1 MSSKIATDSNAQCEE
16 AERTQTIS
24 VSPPFSIIDQF
35 HIE

>member
-16 AERTQTIS
+16 EEGTQTIS
-24 VSPPFSIIDQF
+24 VSPFLSIINQF